1 MLQVIDKERNF
12 SAMTQ
17 HTLSFGM
24 KQDLDDSNEE
34 EEANGSKIEINT
46 GR

>member
-1 MLQVIDKERNF
+1 MLQAIDKDRNF

-24 KQDLDDSNEE
+24 KAEFDDEN
-34 EEANGSKIEINT
+34 
-46 GR
+46 